1 MDFQWSG
8 IMKIFAYRAWLVI
21 AGCALLAACS
31 SSTPPESGT
40 SSAVTQLFTLE
51 PTPDRSTLQKTATG
65 YLATLLANPANEEIT
80 LVEANAELINNSTQ
94 HLAVTLPDGKTAQFN
109 VRDFS
114 SMAGGYEGWVGYK
127 GSAWKLNNPSPAEID
142 FDPRYYLS
150 IVRHGTQLVGNLIV
164 DNQRYQL
171 EYLGGRQHALIKVD
185 SSKLPPEDSQGP
197 QGHANEVSAVKTNL
211 PPKSAH
217 STIRLLFVTTNQAR
231 ANNPNYRAALIL
243 GLRDANQIAKNS
255 QVAITYELAGFMDAN
270 HDETGRDF
278 VTLLNDLTYRM
289 PEVKVVRDRLR
300 ADLVSMLVANNE
312 LCGGGKPGPEKHLG
326 FSAINCIS
334 SLAHEIGHNF
344 GMSHSWNGESNTYT
358 HGYQYKP
365 ASGSLRFRTQM
376 AYDCSPACPRQ
387 MFFSN
392 PRLSYQGHALGTV
405 ANHDVARAMNERRET
420 VENFYPPFAG
430 KKLLNIARFKL
441 GLPACLTVTSSGAL
455 TFADCDSVRE
465 GDFWYWSNNARTT
478 IRVQQG
484 DASSCLQ
491 WTANGAAAGMGAC
504 SGMNSSFIFSGGGL
518 IKFSVFGISNC
529 LEGNE
534 RSDGPLFSNCSE
546 RDDVLW
552 MALPY

>member
-1 MDFQWSG
+1 
-8 IMKIFAYRAWLVI
+8 MKISAYRAWLVI

-31 SSTPPESGT
+31 SSTPLESGT

-171 EYLGGRQHALIKVD
+171 EYLGGRQYALIKVD

>member
-1 MDFQWSG
+1 
-8 IMKIFAYRAWLVI
+8 MKIFAYRAWLVI

-40 SSAVTQLFTLE
+40 SSPVKQLFTLE

-80 LVEANAELINNSTQ
+80 LVDANAELINNSTQ

-127 GSAWKLNNPSPAEID
+127 GSAWKLNHPSPAEID

-171 EYLGGRQHALIKVD
+171 ESLGGRQHALIKVD

-270 HDETGRDF
+270 HDETGKDF

-392 PRLSYQGHALGTV
+392 PRLSYQGQALGTV
-405 ANHDVARAMNERRET
+405 ANHDVARAINERRET
-420 VENFYPPFAG
+420 VENFYPPFTG
-430 KKLLNIARFKL
+430 KKVANVARVKL

-455 TFADCDSVRE
+455 TFADCGSISE
-465 GDFWYWSNNARTT
+465 SNFWYWNNSLWTT

-484 DASSCLQ
+484 DTSSCLQ
-491 WTANGAAAGMGAC
+491 WTANGDAAGMGAC
-504 SGMNSSFIFSGGGL
+504 SGMRSSFNFEDGL
-518 IKFSVFGISNC
+518 IKFSLFGISNC

-534 RSDGPLFSNCSE
+534 RSDSPLFSNCSE

>member
-1 MDFQWSG
+1 
-8 IMKIFAYRAWLVI
+8 MKIFAYRAWLVI

-40 SSAVTQLFTLE
+40 SSPVKQLFTLE

-80 LVEANAELINNSTQ
+80 LVDANAELINNSTQ
-94 HLAVTLPDGKTAQFN
+94 HLAVTLPGGKTAQFN
-109 VRDFS
+109 VRDFN
-114 SMAGGYEGWVGYK
+114 SMAGDYEGWVGYK

-164 DNQRYQL
+164 DDQRYQL

-231 ANNPNYRAALIL
+231 ANNPNYRAALTL
-243 GLRDANQIAKNS
+243 GLQDVNQIAKNS

-270 HDETGRDF
+270 HDETGKDF

-392 PRLSYQGHALGTV
+392 PRLSYQGQALGTV

-420 VENFYPPFAG
+420 VENFYPPFTG
-430 KKLLNIARFKL
+430 KKVANVARVKL

-455 TFADCDSVRE
+455 TFADCGSISE
-465 GDFWYWSNNARTT
+465 SNFWYWNNSLWTT

-484 DASSCLQ
+484 DTSSCLQ
-491 WTANGAAAGMGAC
+491 WTANGDAAGMGAC
-504 SGMNSSFIFSGGGL
+504 SGMRSSFNFEDGL
-518 IKFSVFGISNC
+518 IKFSLFGISNC

>member
-1 MDFQWSG
+1 
-8 IMKIFAYRAWLVI
+8 MKIFAYRTWLVI

-31 SSTPPESGT
+31 SSTPLESGT

-80 LVEANAELINNSTQ
+80 LVDANAELINNSTQ

-127 GSAWKLNNPSPAEID
+127 GSAWKLNHPSPAEID

-164 DNQRYQL
+164 DDQRYQL
-171 EYLGGRQHALIKVD
+171 EFLGGRQHALIKVD
-185 SSKLPPEDSQGP
+185 SSKLPPEDSQDP
-197 QGHANEVSAVKTNL
+197 QGHANEVSTVKTNL
-211 PPKSAH
+211 PAKSAH

-243 GLRDANQIAKNS
+243 GLRDANRIAKNS

-270 HDETGRDF
+270 HDETGKDF

-289 PEVKVVRDRLR
+289 PEVKVVRDRVR

-455 TFADCDSVRE
+455 TFADCDSMRE

-534 RSDGPLFSNCSE
+534 GSDGPLFSNCSE

>member
-1 MDFQWSG
+1 
-8 IMKIFAYRAWLVI
+8 MKIFAYRAWLII

-31 SSTPPESGT
+31 SSTPLESGT

-80 LVEANAELINNSTQ
+80 LVDANAELINNSTQ

-270 HDETGRDF
+270 HDETGKDF

-392 PRLSYQGHALGTV
+392 PRLSYQGQALGTV

-420 VENFYPPFAG
+420 VENFYPPFTG
-430 KKLLNIARFKL
+430 KKVANVARVKL

-455 TFADCDSVRE
+455 TFADCGSISE
-465 GDFWYWSNNARTT
+465 SNFWYWNNSLWTT

-484 DASSCLQ
+484 DTSSCLQ
-491 WTANGAAAGMGAC
+491 WTANGDAAGMGAC
-504 SGMNSSFIFSGGGL
+504 SGMRSSFNFEDGL
-518 IKFSVFGISNC
+518 IKFSLFGISNC

-534 RSDGPLFSNCSE
+534 RSDSPLFSNCSE

>member
-1 MDFQWSG
+1 
-8 IMKIFAYRAWLVI
+8 MKIFAYRAWLVI

-31 SSTPPESGT
+31 SSTPLESGT

-80 LVEANAELINNSTQ
+80 LVDANAELINNSTQ

-270 HDETGRDF
+270 HDETGKDF

-455 TFADCDSVRE
+455 TFADCGSISE
-465 GDFWYWSNNARTT
+465 SNFWYWNNSLWTT

-484 DASSCLQ
+484 DTSSCLQ
-491 WTANGAAAGMGAC
+491 WTANGDAAGMGAC
-504 SGMNSSFIFSGGGL
+504 SGMRSSFNFEDGL
-518 IKFSVFGISNC
+518 IKFSLFGISNC

-534 RSDGPLFSNCSE
+534 RSDSPLFSNCSE

>member
-40 SSAVTQLFTLE
+40 SSPVKQLFTLE

-80 LVEANAELINNSTQ
+80 LVDANAELINNSTQ
-94 HLAVTLPDGKTAQFN
+94 HLAVTLPGGKTAQFN
-109 VRDFS
+109 VRDFN
-114 SMAGGYEGWVGYK
+114 SMAGDYEGWVGYK

-164 DNQRYQL
+164 DDQRYQL

-231 ANNPNYRAALIL
+231 ANNPNYRAALTL
-243 GLRDANQIAKNS
+243 GLQDVNQIAKNS

-270 HDETGRDF
+270 HDETGKDF

-392 PRLSYQGHALGTV
+392 PRLSYQGQPLGTV

-420 VENFYPPFAG
+420 VENFYPPFTG
-430 KKLLNIARFKL
+430 KKIVSVKRVKL
-441 GLPACLTVTSSGAL
+441 GLPACLTVTSSGTL
-455 TFADCDSVRE
+455 TFADCGNVSE
-465 GDFWYWSNNARTT
+465 GDFWYWNNNALTT
-478 IRVQQG
+478 IRIQQG
-484 DASSCLQ
+484 DALSCLQ
-491 WTANGAAAGMGAC
+491 YTANGDAAGMGAC
-504 SGMNSSFIFSGGGL
+504 AGLRSNFSFAGGL
-518 IKFSVFGISNC
+518 IKFSALGISNC
-529 LEGNE
+529 LEANE
-534 RSDGPLFSNCSE
+534 RSTSPEFSYCYD
-546 RDDVLW
+546 RDDAVWLT
-552 MALPY
+552 LP

>member
-1 MDFQWSG
+1 
-8 IMKIFAYRAWLVI
+8 
-21 AGCALLAACS
+21 
-31 SSTPPESGT
+31 
-40 SSAVTQLFTLE
+40 LFTLE

-80 LVEANAELINNSTQ
+80 LVDANAELINNSTQ

-127 GSAWKLNNPSPAEID
+127 GSAWKLNHPSPAEID

-150 IVRHGTQLVGNLIV
+150 IVSHGTQLVGNLIV

-171 EYLGGRQHALIKVD
+171 ESLGGRQHALIKVD

-243 GLRDANQIAKNS
+243 GLQDVNQIAKNS

-270 HDETGRDF
+270 HDETGKDF

-392 PRLSYQGHALGTV
+392 PRLSYQGQALGTV
-405 ANHDVARAMNERRET
+405 ANHDVARAINERRET
-420 VENFYPPFAG
+420 VENFYPPFTG
-430 KKLLNIARFKL
+430 KKVANVARVKL

-455 TFADCDSVRE
+455 TFADCGSISE
-465 GDFWYWSNNARTT
+465 SNFWYWNNSLWTT

-484 DASSCLQ
+484 DTSSCLQ
-491 WTANGAAAGMGAC
+491 WTANGDAAGMGAC
-504 SGMNSSFIFSGGGL
+504 SGMRSSFNFEDGL
-518 IKFSVFGISNC
+518 IKFSLFGISNC

-534 RSDGPLFSNCSE
+534 RSDSPLFSNCSE

>member
-1 MDFQWSG
+1 
-8 IMKIFAYRAWLVI
+8 MKIFAYRTWLAI
-21 AGCALLAACS
+21 AGCVLLAACS
-31 SSTPPESGT
+31 SSTPLESGT

-80 LVEANAELINNSTQ
+80 LVDANAELINNSTQ

-164 DNQRYQL
+164 DDQRYQL
-171 EYLGGRQHALIKVD
+171 ESLGGRQHALIKVD

-197 QGHANEVSAVKTNL
+197 QGHANEVSTVKTNL

-231 ANNPNYRAALIL
+231 AKNPNYRAALIL

-270 HDETGRDF
+270 HDETGKDF

-392 PRLSYQGHALGTV
+392 PRLSYQGQALGTV

-455 TFADCDSVRE
+455 TFADCDSMRE

-491 WTANGAAAGMGAC
+491 WTAIGDAAGMGAC
-504 SGMNSSFIFSGGGL
+504 SGMRSSFNFEDGL
-518 IKFSVFGISNC
+518 IKFSLFGISNC

-534 RSDGPLFSNCSE
+534 RSDSPLFSNCSE

>member
-1 MDFQWSG
+1 
-8 IMKIFAYRAWLVI
+8 MKIFAYRAWLVI

-40 SSAVTQLFTLE
+40 SSPVKQLFTLE

-80 LVEANAELINNSTQ
+80 LVDANAELINNSTQ
-94 HLAVTLPDGKTAQFN
+94 HLAVTLPGGKTAQFN
-109 VRDFS
+109 VRDFN
-114 SMAGGYEGWVGYK
+114 SMAGDYEGWVGYK

-164 DNQRYQL
+164 DDQRYQL

-231 ANNPNYRAALIL
+231 ANNPNYRAALTL
-243 GLRDANQIAKNS
+243 GLQDVNQIAKNS

-270 HDETGRDF
+270 HDETGKDF

-392 PRLSYQGHALGTV
+392 PRLSYQGQPLGTV

-420 VENFYPPFAG
+420 VENFYPPFTG
-430 KKLLNIARFKL
+430 KKIVSVKRVKL
-441 GLPACLTVTSSGAL
+441 GLPACLTVTSSGTL
-455 TFADCDSVRE
+455 TFADCGNVSE
-465 GDFWYWSNNARTT
+465 GDFWYWNNNALTT
-478 IRVQQG
+478 IRIQQG
-484 DASSCLQ
+484 DALSCLQ
-491 WTANGAAAGMGAC
+491 YTANGDAAGMGAC
-504 SGMNSSFIFSGGGL
+504 AGLRSNFSFAGGL
-518 IKFSVFGISNC
+518 IKFSALGISNC
-529 LEGNE
+529 LEANE
-534 RSDGPLFSNCSE
+534 RSTSPEFSYCYD
-546 RDDVLW
+546 RDDAVWLT
-552 MALPY
+552 LP

>member
-1 MDFQWSG
+1 
-8 IMKIFAYRAWLVI
+8 MKISAYRAWLVI

-31 SSTPPESGT
+31 SSTPLESGT

-80 LVEANAELINNSTQ
+80 LVDANAELINNSTQ

-127 GSAWKLNNPSPAEID
+127 GSAWKLNHPSPAEID

-164 DNQRYQL
+164 DDQRYQL
-171 EYLGGRQHALIKVD
+171 EFLGGRQHALIKVD
-185 SSKLPPEDSQGP
+185 SSKLPPEDSQDP

-270 HDETGRDF
+270 HDETGKDF

-289 PEVKVVRDRLR
+289 PEVKVVRDRVR

-455 TFADCDSVRE
+455 TFADCDSMRE

-534 RSDGPLFSNCSE
+534 GSDGPLFSNCSE

>member
-1 MDFQWSG
+1 
-8 IMKIFAYRAWLVI
+8 MKIFAYRAWLVI

-40 SSAVTQLFTLE
+40 SSPVKQLFTLE

-80 LVEANAELINNSTQ
+80 LVDANAELINNSTQ

-127 GSAWKLNNPSPAEID
+127 GSAWKLNHPSPAEID

-164 DNQRYQL
+164 DDQRYQL
-171 EYLGGRQHALIKVD
+171 EFLGGRQHALIKVD
-185 SSKLPPEDSQGP
+185 SSKLPPEDSQDP

-270 HDETGRDF
+270 HDETGKDF

-455 TFADCDSVRE
+455 TFADCDSMRE

-534 RSDGPLFSNCSE
+534 GSDGPLFSNCSE